1 MNTVLQ
7 QINEWLSNKKTAIL
21 DNYEK
26 MNFRASGKFEDD
38 LETKVEQE
46 DNNYKIQILGSAH
59 TYFMENGRQP
69 NKNQSPEAIKAFVGF
84 AGSTFLADW
93 VNNKGLTINPFAVAH
108 VIATEGTKH
117 KEPIISSVI
126 NDESINELLEHLS
139 VKLINEVKSDV
150 LKNYANATD
159 T

>member
-1 MNTVLQ
+1 MKTVLE
-7 QINEWLSNKKTAIL
+7 QINEWLSDKKTAIL
-21 DNYEK
+21 DNYK
-26 MNFRASGKFEDD
+26 SMNFRASGKFEAE

-46 DNNYKIQILGSAH
+46 ENNYKIQILGSAH

-69 NKNQSPEAIKAFVGF
+69 NKNQSAEAIKAFVGW
-84 AGSTFLADW
+84 AGSTFIAEW
-93 VNNKGLTINPFAVAH
+93 VNNKDLIINPFAVAYA
-108 VIATEGTKH
+108 IATTGTKH

-126 NDESINELLEHLS
+126 NDESINELL
-139 VKLINEVKSDV
+139 KLISGKLITEIKSDV

>member
-1 MNTVLQ
+1 MKTVLE
-7 QINEWLSNKKTAIL
+7 QINAWLSDKKTAIL
-21 DNYEK
+21 DNYNT
-26 MNFRASGKFEDD
+26 MHFRASGKFEAE

-46 DNNYKIQILGSAH
+46 ENNYKIQILGSAH

-69 NKNQSPEAIKAFVGF
+69 NKNQSAGAIKAFVGW

-93 VNNKGLTINPFAVAH
+93 VNNKDLIINPFAFAYA
-108 VIATEGTKH
+108 IATTGTKH

-126 NDESINELLEHLS
+126 NDKSINELL
-139 VKLINEVKSDV
+139 KLISGKLITEVKSDV

>member
-1 MNTVLQ
+1 
-7 QINEWLSNKKTAIL
+7 
-21 DNYEK
+21 
-26 MNFRASGKFEDD
+26 MNFRASGKFEDE
-38 LETKVEQE
+38 LETKVKQE

-69 NKNQSPEAIKAFVGF
+69 NKNQSPDAIKSFVGF

-93 VNNKGLTINPFAVAH
+93 VNNKGLTINPFAVAY

-126 NDESINELLEHLS
+126 NDESINELLERVS
-139 VKLINEVKSDV
+139 GNLISDVKSDV
-150 LKNYANATD
+150 MKNFANATD

>member
-1 MNTVLQ
+1 MKTVLQ
-7 QINEWLSNKKTAIL
+7 QINEWLGEKKTAIL

-38 LETKVEQE
+38 LETKVEQSG
-46 DNNYKIQILGSAH
+46 DNYKIQILGSAH
-59 TYFMENGRQP
+59 TYFMENGRQK
-69 NKNQSPEAIKAFVGF
+69 NKNQSPEAIKSFVCW
-84 AGSTFLADW
+84 AGSTFLAEW
-93 VNNKGLTINPFAVAH
+93 LNNKGFIANPFALAY

-117 KEPIISSVI
+117 KEPVISSVI
-126 NDESINELLEHLS
+126 NDESINELLEQLS
-139 VKLINEVKSDV
+139 GKLIDEVKSDV